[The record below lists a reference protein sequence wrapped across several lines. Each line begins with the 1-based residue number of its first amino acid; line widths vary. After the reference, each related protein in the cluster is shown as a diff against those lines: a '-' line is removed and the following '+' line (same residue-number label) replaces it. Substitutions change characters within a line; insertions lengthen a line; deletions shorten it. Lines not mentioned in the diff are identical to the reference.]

1 MGVSLWVGLSAKL
14 PKNYTTLLLQLFQ
27 LKIIIQY
34 LRNLFQKTKMAF
46 TLFPTKTSVFQS
58 ELTNEQ
64 LIQVLKENTFE
75 GILSSTAHQTNK
87 KFIGEIDNYRFK
99 IISAQPKTAM
109 FCVFEGK
116 IEESTSPKISITR
129 RFHSSFKWL
138 YVFWVIGLLTVIF
151 ISTKTIEKAI
161 NQSIPF
167 LIIAF
172 AIRYFIIKLLFK
184 PAEKNGIETLENL
197 LKLKNINENPTRS

>member
-1 MGVSLWVGLSAKL
+1 M
-14 PKNYTTLLLQLFQ
+14 TLLLQLYQ
-27 LKIIIQY
+27 LKTIIQY

-46 TLFPTKTSVFQS
+46 TLFLNKTSVFQS
-58 ELTNEQ
+58 ELPYEQ

-116 IEESTSPKISITR
+116 IEESINPKISITK
-129 RFHSSFKWL
+129 RFHTSFKWL
-138 YVFWVIGLLTVIF
+138 YVFWVISLLTVIF
-151 ISTKTIEKAI
+151 ISTPTLEKAI
-161 NQSIPF
+161 SQAIPF
-167 LIIAF
+167 LIIAL
-172 AIRYFIIKLLFK
+172 AIRYFIIKLLFRT
-184 PAEKNGIETLENL
+184 AEKNGIETLENL
-197 LKLKNINENPTRS
+197 LKLKEID